1 MKEPTF
7 QETIFLLAILRLS
20 DNAYGPT
27 IREEI
32 GKITHRQVPYGTLY
46 SHLES
51 LFKKGCVTKS
61 FGAPTAE
68 RGGRSRIIYHVT
80 PAGRKALQAACRLQ
94 ESVVLGLKAVAF
106 EKS

>member
-32 GKITHRQVPYGTLY
+32 GKITRKRISYGTLY

-51 LFKKGCVTKS
+51 LFRKGCVAKA
-61 FGAPTAE
+61 FGAPTSE
-68 RGGRSRIIYHVT
+68 RGGRSRILYHVT
-80 PAGRKALQAACRLQ
+80 PEGRKALQAACRLQ
-94 ESVVLGLKAVAF
+94 ESVVLGLKAAIL
-106 EKS
+106 EKG